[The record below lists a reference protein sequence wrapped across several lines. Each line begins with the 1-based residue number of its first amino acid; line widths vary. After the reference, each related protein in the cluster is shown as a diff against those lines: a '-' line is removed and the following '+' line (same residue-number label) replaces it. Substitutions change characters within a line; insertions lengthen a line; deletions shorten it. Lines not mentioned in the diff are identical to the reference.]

1 MSKRELLNYIIE
13 NNMGIPIPQIVLSM
27 ALTVLL
33 SIFVYWVYKKTYNGV
48 MYSKNFNVTIILIST
63 VTAMVMM
70 VIGSNLALSLGMV
83 GALSIIRFRA
93 SIKDPKDIA
102 FLFWGIG
109 VGLSCGT
116 GIYIVGI
123 VGSVFIACILFILN
137 RGLYDESCYLL
148 IVKGEEIDFKSLED
162 IIGKYT
168 KKDRIRMKNSTHN
181 TVEATYE
188 VRLKGE
194 GDTKLLKEIYSLQG
208 VKNVNLVSYNGE
220 IAG

>member
-1 MSKRELLNYIIE
+1 MSKRELLNYLIE
-13 NNMGIPIPQIVLSM
+13 NNMGIPIPQIILSM

-123 VGSVFIACILFILN
+123 VGSIFIACMLFVLN
-137 RGLYDESCYLL
+137 RGLYDDACYLL
-148 IVKGEEIDFKSLED
+148 IVKGEEIDFKSLEE
-162 IIGKYT
+162 IIRKYT

-194 GDTKLLKEIYSLQG
+194 GDTELLKEIHSLQV

>member
-1 MSKRELLNYIIE
+1 MSKRELLNYLIE
-13 NNMGIPIPQIVLSM
+13 NNMGIPIPRIVLSM

-33 SIFVYWVYKKTYNGV
+33 SLFVYWVYKKTYNGV

-148 IVKGEEIDFKSLED
+148 IVKGEKIDFKSLED

>member
-1 MSKRELLNYIIE
+1 MSKRELLNYLIE

-33 SIFVYWVYKKTYNGV
+33 SLFVYWVYKKTYNGV

-148 IVKGEEIDFKSLED
+148 IIKGEKIDFKSIED

-168 KKDRIRMKNSTHN
+168 KMDRIRMKNSTHN

>member
-1 MSKRELLNYIIE
+1 MSKRELLNYLIE

-33 SIFVYWVYKKTYNGV
+33 SLFVYWVYKKTYNGV

-102 FLFWGIG
+102 FLFWGIC

-148 IVKGEEIDFKSLED
+148 IIKGEKIDFKSIED

-168 KKDRIRMKNSTHN
+168 KMDRIRMKNSTHN